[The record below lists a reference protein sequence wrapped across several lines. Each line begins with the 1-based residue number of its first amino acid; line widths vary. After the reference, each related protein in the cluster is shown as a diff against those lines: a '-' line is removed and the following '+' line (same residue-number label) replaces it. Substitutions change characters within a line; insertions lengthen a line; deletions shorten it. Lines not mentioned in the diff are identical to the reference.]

1 MHIAPLDERFI
12 SIKPNA
18 HQKQRTTLNTE
29 TPLEKVEKLS
39 EYRRTEMAYFSLAVF
54 MTFA

>member
-1 MHIAPLDERFI
+1 MHITPLDERFI

-18 HQKQRTTLNTE
+18 HQKQRTMLNTE

-39 EYRRTEMAYFSLAVF
+39 EYRRIEMAYFSLAVF